1 MYQNQRVNWSD
12 FDYPLESF
20 HDNVG
25 GWSYEPV
32 DGESDEILN
41 GPNGPNGLN
50 GPIPEKEMLDYDQ
63 FEKVYYV
70 RPGENDGENW
80 TFLVRH
86 KNGFFVFFD
95 AGCDYTGFD
104 CCGGGTFVLQTRTV
118 TNILVGTITYTQS
131 AQKMWWLG
139 LTDAWRNEFQ
149 KLKDFS
155 FP

>member
-1 MYQNQRVNWSD
+1 MYRNQRVDWSD

-25 GWSYEPV
+25 GWSYEPIA
-32 DGESDEILN
+32 GESDEGHN
-41 GPNGPNGLN
+41 GAA
-50 GPIPEKEMLDYDQ
+50 IPEKEMLDCDQ

-80 TFLVRH
+80 TFLVKH
-86 KNGFFVFFD
+86 KNGFYVFFD
-95 AGCDYTGFD
+95 AGCDYTGFE
-104 CCGGGTFVLQTRTV
+104 CCGG
-118 TNILVGTITYTQS
+118 GTITYTQS

-149 KLKDFS
+149 KITDFS